1 MEYRTLGTSG
11 LKVSTIAYGSWLT
24 FGNQVELDKAA
35 SIIKRAFELGIN
47 YIDTADVYNSGEA
60 EKLLG
65 EILPSYNRSQ
75 LVIATKAFWPMSDH
89 PIDKG
94 LSRKHIIDS
103 IHGSLKR
110 MNLDYVDIF
119 YCHRFDPSVPLEET
133 LGAINDMIRQGKI
146 LHWGISEWTAAQIA
160 EAWGIC
166 KANGWY
172 TPVVNQPLYNM
183 LNRYIESDVLPVT
196 RNLGLGTASFSPLA
210 QGILTGKYSGG
221 TIPASSRAADERLNM
236 FMKDQLGDSE
246 LLHRVD
252 KLADI
257 AKKYDASTAHIAL
270 AWILQREGISTVIT
284 GASSVEQLESNVRAS
299 GIQISDQDMH
309 LIDTLFPAA

>member
-47 YIDTADVYNSGEA
+47 YIDTADVYNSGKA